1 KPRFA
6 RANWHLRFV
15 SLFGVLQLDPEV
27 ILLAGVQLMLAR
39 LVGFCFRRC
48 GYAKNCLQ
56 NATIVITGMSSCF
69 GHEAALRLAE
79 IGANAMLAARRN
91 WRRSPP
97 ILSRRA
103 AMRK

>member
-1 KPRFA
+1 VKPRFA

-56 NATIVITGMSSCF
+56 NATIVITGMSGNDSNLLIVF
-69 GHEAALRLAE
+69 YVQIMPDDFVMQLHR
-79 IGANAMLAARRN
+79 
-91 WRRSPP
+91 
-97 ILSRRA
+97 
-103 AMRK
+103 